1 MLRDFFL
8 PAVLVI
14 IVLGMNLRATVLVAR
29 DAISESQ
36 QRLLQLLLVWLLP
49 ILGAMMVFAVH
60 RPAERSA
67 GKYKEAP
74 ELDEEFE
81 LPRYGGRSRTHDG
94 GDDD

>member
-1 MLRDFFL
+1 MLRDLFL

-14 IVLGMNLRATVLVAR
+14 IVLGMNIRATVLVVR
-29 DAISESQ
+29 DPISESQ
-36 QRLLQLLLVWLLP
+36 QRLMQLLLVWLLP
-49 ILGAMMVFAVH
+49 ILGAIVVFAVH
-60 RPAERSA
+60 RPLERSS

-74 ELDEEFE
+74 EFDDDFE